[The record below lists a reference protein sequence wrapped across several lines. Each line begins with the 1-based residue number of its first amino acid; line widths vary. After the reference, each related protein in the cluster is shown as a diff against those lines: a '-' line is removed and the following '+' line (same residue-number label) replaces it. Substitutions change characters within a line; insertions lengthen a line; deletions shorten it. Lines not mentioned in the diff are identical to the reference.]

1 MDVEIQDGSDGMNR
15 DLAEILDADETDGNQ
30 EP

>member
-1 MDVEIQDGSDGMNR
+1 MEIQDGSDGMNR
-15 DLAEILDADETDGNQ
+15 DLAEILDADETDGNR